1 MAEKLD
7 VTIKTNPPGAPTC
20 IAEHF
25 IAGRGKTVIF
35 KFPEFPN
42 ADLILP
48 NGSPFEKGDR
58 LKPGPHKVKENLP
71 PAQNPKEPVQFC
83 TASSGRIPPAT
94 ATEPAKFPLPAKDA
108 CCSSGGVSVCRG
120 GPPRSSPPRLHVP

>member
-42 ADLILP
+42 ADLIFP
-48 NGSPFEKGDR
+48 NGSPFEKDWQT
-58 LKPGPHKVKENLP
+58 KALP
-71 PAQNPKEPVQFC
+71 PRPHTPFAIYVEC
-83 TASSGRIPPAT
+83 CSGAAT
-94 ATEPAKFPLPAKDA
+94 AVTW
-108 CCSSGGVSVCRG
+108 R
-120 GPPRSSPPRLHVP
+120 